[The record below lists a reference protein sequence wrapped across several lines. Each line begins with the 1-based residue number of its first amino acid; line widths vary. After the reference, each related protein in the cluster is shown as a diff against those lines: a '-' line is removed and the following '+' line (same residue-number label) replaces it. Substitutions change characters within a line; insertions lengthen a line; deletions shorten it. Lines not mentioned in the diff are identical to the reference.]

1 MFTEAKKCEYQLKEL
16 LEDVPTCY
24 KSIHCNWVLL

>member
-1 MFTEAKKCEYQLKEL
+1 MKEL

-24 KSIHCNWVLL
+24 KSFHCNWVLL